1 VCECA
6 DSKQKEEKHVAVMK
20 NDMYAS
26 GKESRMCHEKRG
38 KNNVSKTTAVYV
50 DGDTATDGCGVS
62 KVQSDVVRD
71 PKSETETKAK
81 TMHARA
87 DARHG
92 VHGVMYIL
100 DWRR

>member
-1 VCECA
+1 
-6 DSKQKEEKHVAVMK
+6 MK

-50 DGDTATDGCGVS
+50 DGYMRYSDRWVRVS

-71 PKSETETKAK
+71 PKSETETKAQ
-81 TMHARA
+81 TMQARA